1 MLMFGKAMTSQCRM
15 LSTYLAM
22 ESDTMA
28 TLMAL
33 PLRKKMHCR
42 KQFLR
47 TASEYSAN
55 TLRLLGK
62 HNLIWLTSIRGM
74 FAR

>member
-1 MLMFGKAMTSQCRM
+1 MLWVVVGTKKNGIIETVL
-15 LSTYLAM
+15 LSTQNTPYG
-22 ESDTMA
+22 
-28 TLMAL
+28 
-33 PLRKKMHCR
+33 KKC
-42 KQFLR
+42 
-47 TASEYSAN
+47 TAANNFREQLAN